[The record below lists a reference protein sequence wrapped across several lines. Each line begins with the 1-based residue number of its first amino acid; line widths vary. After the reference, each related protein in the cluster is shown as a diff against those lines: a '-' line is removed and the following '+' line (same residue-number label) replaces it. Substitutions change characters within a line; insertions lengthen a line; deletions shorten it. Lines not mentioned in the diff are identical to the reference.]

1 MDGLFYLMSVVGVGI
16 VMWWVMQND
25 RVPPDKPTVG
35 MFAMFTGAEL
45 ARRRGLRGL
54 LANADTKPLRRAPG
68 LDRPA
73 SPQDL
78 MR

>member
-16 VMWWVMQND
+16 VMWWAIQND
-25 RVPPDKPTVG
+25 RVPPDKPTIG

-54 LANADTKPLRRAPG
+54 FAKADSKPLRGGQRP
-68 LDRPA
+68 DRPA

>member
-25 RVPPDKPTVG
+25 HVPPDKPTKG
-35 MFAMFTGAEL
+35 LFAMFTGAEL

-54 LANADTKPLRRAPG
+54 LARADNRPLRREPRP
-68 LDRPA
+68 DRPA